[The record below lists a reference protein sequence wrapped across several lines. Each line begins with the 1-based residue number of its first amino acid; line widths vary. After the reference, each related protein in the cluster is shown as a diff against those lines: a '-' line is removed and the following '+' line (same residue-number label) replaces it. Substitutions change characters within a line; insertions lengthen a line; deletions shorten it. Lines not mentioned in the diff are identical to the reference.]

1 MRRGTTPIHT
11 FIPDIDLTGM
21 EVLFITYVQ
30 DGKTVLEKTIEDT
43 TYDGEK
49 ITVSFTQE
57 DTLAF
62 HTAKRVEIQIRA
74 RFPDGSAVASNILN
88 VPVERILKEGE
99 I

>member
-21 EVLFITYVQ
+21 EVLFITYAQ
-30 DGKTVLEKTIEDT
+30 DGKTILEKTIADV

-49 ITVSFTQE
+49 ITVPFTQD

-62 HTAKRVEIQIRA
+62 QTAKHVEIQIRA
-74 RFPDGSAVASNILN
+74 RFPDGSAVASNILK

>member
-1 MRRGTTPIHT
+1 
-11 FIPDIDLTGM
+11 M
-21 EVLFITYVQ
+21 EVLFITYAQ
-30 DGKTVLEKTIEDT
+30 DGKTILEKNIADV

-49 ITVSFTQE
+49 ITVPFTQD

-62 HTAKRVEIQIRA
+62 QTAKHVEIQIRA
-74 RFPDGSAVASNILN
+74 RFPDGSAVASNILK

>member
-1 MRRGTTPIHT
+1 
-11 FIPDIDLTGM
+11 M
-21 EVLFITYVQ
+21 EVLFITYAQ
-30 DGKTVLEKTIEDT
+30 DGKTILEKTIADV

-49 ITVSFTQE
+49 ITVPFTQD

-62 HTAKRVEIQIRA
+62 QTAKHVEIQIRA
-74 RFPDGSAVASNILN
+74 RFPDGSAVASNILK